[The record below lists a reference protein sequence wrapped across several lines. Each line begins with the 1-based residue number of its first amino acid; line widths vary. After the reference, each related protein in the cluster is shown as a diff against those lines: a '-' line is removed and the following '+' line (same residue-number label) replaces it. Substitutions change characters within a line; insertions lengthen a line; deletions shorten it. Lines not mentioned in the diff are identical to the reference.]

1 MPFPEDIFPN
11 NQEVLNAFNLA
22 EFTSRPLYIT
32 GKAGTGK
39 STFLRHY
46 CQNTH
51 KKYLILAPTGLAA
64 INVGGQTLH
73 SFFGLPWRPLQP
85 NDRGIPYF
93 HQAKYDENG
102 NLEEDEHPKRKI
114 IKNLDVII
122 IDEISMVRP
131 DLIDAV
137 DNSLRKNGG
146 NPNLPFGGKQIIFIG
161 DLFQLEPVVTRD
173 DLPIISRFYASPFF
187 FSARVFQ
194 QMQFSNIELIR
205 VYRQSDPNFIGLLDR
220 IRNSTATNNDFATL
234 NNRVNQNYQPAQNDY
249 FIILCT
255 TNVIADNLNASY
267 LQNLQTPEFN
277 YVGRIEGRFEDKLPT
292 LQNLIL
298 KVDSQVMFVK
308 NDQGGRWVNGT
319 IGKVTEITNETVQ
332 VQIKHE
338 DIEVEYSV
346 EIARWEKIEYKW
358 NNETEEIESE
368 VVGTFTQYPLKLA
381 WAITIHKSQGLTFDQ
396 VIIDSGTGMF
406 AHGQCY
412 VALSRCTAFNGLI
425 FKRPLRQTDIII
437 DNRVVQIANT
447 ANNQTT
453 INEQLLAGL
462 LDRTR
467 VLTER
472 YAELRIENRNLH
484 DRLDEKN
491 AKLLQLEQ
499 RAQEQLEKIGS
510 LESNLED
517 TVQELEETKYKL
529 LSATKT
535 NSKNSK
541 LISDLQLRIQ
551 VSEIEIDRQ
560 KNIKWYQKLVGAK

>member
-64 INVGGQTLH
+64 LNVGGQTIH
-73 SFFGLPWRPLQP
+73 SFFGLPPRPLQP
-85 NDRGIPYF
+85 NDKGISYF
-93 HQAKYDENG
+93 HQAKYDVNG

-114 IKNLDVII
+114 IKKLDVII

-131 DLIDAV
+131 DLIDAI

-146 NPNLPFGGKQIIFIG
+146 NANLPFGGKQIIFIG

-220 IRNSTATNNDFATL
+220 IRNGKATNNDFISL
-234 NNRVNQNYQPAQNDY
+234 NNKVNQNYEPAQNEY

-255 TNVIADNLNASY
+255 TNAIADNLNASY
-267 LQNLQTPEFN
+267 LQNLPTPEFN

-292 LQNLIL
+292 LQNLRL
-298 KVDSQVMFVK
+298 KVDSQVIFVK
-308 NDQGGRWVNGT
+308 NDQGCRWVNGT
-319 IGKVTEITNETVQ
+319 IGKVTELKNETVK
-332 VQIKHE
+332 VKIKHE
-338 DIEVEYSV
+338 DIEIEYSV
-346 EIARWEKIEYKW
+346 ERVRWEKIEYKW
-358 NNETEEIESE
+358 INEAEEIESE
-368 VVGTFTQYPLKLA
+368 IVGTFTQYPLKLA

-412 VALSRCTAFNGLI
+412 VALSRCTSFNGLI
-425 FKRPLRQTDIII
+425 FKNFLRQSDIII

-467 VLTER
+467 VLNKQ
-472 YAELRIENRNLH
+472 YAELINENRDLH
-484 DRLDEKN
+484 NRLDEKN
-491 AKLLQLEQ
+491 KKLLQLEQ
-499 RAQEQLEKIGS
+499 RTQEQSEEIEILGSS
-510 LESNLED
+510 LED
-517 TVQELEETKYKL
+517 AVQELEKTKKKL
-529 LSATKT
+529 LSANKM
-535 NSKNSK
+535 NLKNSK
-541 LISDLQLRIQ
+541 LISGLQSKIQ
-551 VSEIEIDRQ
+551 QGEKEINRQ
-560 KNIKWYQKLVGAK
+560 KNIKWYQKLVGTK

>member
-1 MPFPEDIFPN
+1 MSFPEEIFPN
-11 NQEVLNAFNLA
+11 NQEILNAFNLA

-64 INVGGQTLH
+64 INIGGQTLH

-85 NDRGIPYF
+85 NDREIPYF

-137 DNSLRKNGG
+137 DISLRKNGG

-173 DLPIISRFYASPFF
+173 DLPIISRFYTSPFF

-220 IRNSTATNNDFATL
+220 IRDSTATNNDFVTL

-255 TNVIADNLNASY
+255 TNAIADNLNASY

-292 LQNLIL
+292 LQNLKL

-319 IGKVTEITNETVQ
+319 IGKVTELTNETVK
-332 VQIKHE
+332 VKIKHE
-338 DIEVEYSV
+338 DIELEYSV
-346 EIARWEKIEYKW
+346 ERASWEKIEYKW
-358 NNETEEIESE
+358 NNDTEEIESE

-412 VALSRCTAFNGLI
+412 VALSRCTALNGLI
-425 FKRPLRQTDIII
+425 FKRPLIPTDIII
-437 DNRVVQIANT
+437 DNRVVQIAKT
-447 ANNQTT
+447 ANNQTM

-462 LDRTR
+462 LDQTR
-467 VLTER
+467 VLIER
-472 YAELRIENRNLH
+472 VKVLRIENTDLRTRHN
-484 DRLDEKN
+484 EKN
-491 AKLLQLEQ
+491 LSLLKLEQ
-499 RAQEQLEKIGS
+499 RANEQVKKI
-510 LESNLED
+510 ESHEVNLED
-517 TVQELEETKYKL
+517 IAKELKKTKDKL
-529 LSATKT
+529 ISVTKI
-535 NSKNSK
+535 NSKNLK
-541 LISDLQLRIQ
+541 LISELQAKLQ
-551 VSEIEIDRQ
+551 KSESEIDRQ
-560 KNIKWYQKLVGAK
+560 RKIKWYQKIVGVK